1 MMLKDN
7 LIKIISKKSFIYLD
21 EFLQII
27 HQDKNLGYY
36 TTRNPIGSKGDFIT
50 APEVSQLFGEI
61 IALTLVN
68 KINQKKIKRFQ
79 LVELGPGKGTLM
91 KDVERIFKKSLS
103 KQINYSINF
112 IEINKN
118 YKSKLMAE
126 LPDSNIHSNL
136 KTLKDEYSVIIANE
150 FFDCLPMC
158 QIKCINEKLYET
170 TIKLDDKLNL
180 VFDETLARKKV
191 VEQIDIKLNDG
202 DLYEYSF
209 ETDDIFN
216 KIAKII
222 KNNGGLI
229 LIADYGYR
237 KPTFRNSL
245 QSLKNNKFTE
255 VLNNIG
261 TQDVTY
267 HVNFNHLAH
276 IAKKFGLKNVNISSQ
291 GNFLQTNGIN
301 IRAEQLVK
309 SNPKSKDKI
318 INQISRLIDPEKM
331 GSLFKILEAEY

>member
-7 LIKIISKKSFIYLD
+7 LLKIINKKSFIYLD
-21 EFLQII
+21 EFLRIV

-36 TTRNPIGSKGDFIT
+36 TTQNPIGSKGDFIT

-68 KINQKKIKRFQ
+68 KINKKKIKKFQ

-91 KDVERIFKKSLS
+91 KDIERIFKKSLS

-118 YKSKLMAE
+118 YKSKLMSE
-126 LPDSNIHSNL
+126 LPSSNIHSSL
-136 KTLKDEYSVIIANE
+136 RTLKEQYSVIIANE
-150 FFDCLPMC
+150 FFDCLPVC

-180 VFDETLARKKV
+180 IFDKTLARKKV
-191 VEQIDIKLNDG
+191 VKQIDIKLNDG

-209 ETDDIFN
+209 ETDVIFN
-216 KIAKII
+216 NISNLIRE
-222 KNNGGLI
+222 NGGLI
-229 LIADYGYR
+229 LIADYGYK
-237 KPTFRNSL
+237 KPTFKSSL

-261 TQDVTY
+261 TQDITY
-267 HVNFNHLAH
+267 HVNFNHLAN

-291 GNFLQTNGIN
+291 SNFLQTNGVN

-309 SNPKSKDKI
+309 SNPESKDKI
-318 INQISRLIDPEKM
+318 INQLSRLIDPEKM